1 MESAIPSH
9 LQCPRTR
16 PVRASEDYTPP
27 YPSWVAR
34 IDPSVK
40 QVAIAYLGVQ
50 YRGTA
55 AQTTARRAILR
66 LKELAARVGG
76 PPHHDVA
83 YYKDGADVD
92 TLVFIAYWSDPIEL
106 ERWLALPELMQWW
119 AGEDRVNDGVGWF
132 REIICPGIDRFETL
146 FSTPD
151 SFEGV
156 GVLAKA
162 MSGEIQEHAY
172 WGGMRDRFPISQ
184 VDALRTAGSL
194 LAEGLMPGRVRV
206 RGIDNLALIRSGQ
219 EWTDTSGRER
229 EIYLREVEP
238 VLREGMDFL
247 RDHGPD
253 IGCFTNRYM
262 YHVTEAF
269 EPLEKTF
276 GVSCWQSLEHMERW
290 AESHP
295 THLQI
300 FGSFM
305 KMVQAMNFDLKLRLY
320 HEVAVVPAHDQ
331 NFEYINCHSGT
342 GLLRCAKAG

>member
-66 LKELAARVGG
+66 LKELATRVGG
-76 PPHHDVA
+76 PRHHDVA
-83 YYKDGADVD
+83 YDKDGADFD

-119 AGEDRVNDGVGWF
+119 ADEDRVNEGVGWF

-146 FSTPD
+146 FSTAD

-162 MSGEIQEHAY
+162 MSGEIRARREDFRTARSGAPGALGGESPDAPSNFWQFHEDGSSDEFRPQVAFVPRGGCRARSRSKLRVHQLSLRY
-172 WGGMRDRFPISQ
+172 WF
-184 VDALRTAGSL
+184 VALRQGRLIVRSQRIR
-194 LAEGLMPGRVRV
+194 AE
-206 RGIDNLALIRSGQ
+206 LALA
-219 EWTDTSGRER
+219 TSR
-229 EIYLREVEP
+229 
-238 VLREGMDFL
+238 
-247 RDHGPD
+247 
-253 IGCFTNRYM
+253 
-262 YHVTEAF
+262 
-269 EPLEKTF
+269 
-276 GVSCWQSLEHMERW
+276 
-290 AESHP
+290 
-295 THLQI
+295 
-300 FGSFM
+300 
-305 KMVQAMNFDLKLRLY
+305 
-320 HEVAVVPAHDQ
+320 
-331 NFEYINCHSGT
+331 
-342 GLLRCAKAG
+342 

>member
-1 MESAIPSH
+1 
-9 LQCPRTR
+9 
-16 PVRASEDYTPP
+16 
-27 YPSWVAR
+27 
-34 IDPSVK
+34 
-40 QVAIAYLGVQ
+40 
-50 YRGTA
+50 
-55 AQTTARRAILR
+55 
-66 LKELAARVGG
+66 
-76 PPHHDVA
+76 
-83 YYKDGADVD
+83 
-92 TLVFIAYWSDPIEL
+92 
-106 ERWLALPELMQWW
+106 MQWW
-119 AGEDRVNDGVGWF
+119 AGDDRVNEGVGWF
-132 REIICPGIDRFETL
+132 REIICPGIDRVETL
-146 FSTPD
+146 FSTAD

-219 EWTDTSGRER
+219 EWTDTTGRER
-229 EIYLREVEP
+229 EIYLREVQP

-305 KMVQAMNFDLKLRLY
+305 KMVRAMNFDLKLRLY

-331 NFEYINCHSGT
+331 TFEYINCHPGT